1 MSPRDRSP
9 VKTSPPRWPSG
20 QDHRNQMSPLYK
32 LICVAEFNYLTALD
46 REEASPNLNHKY
58 QTCLMFTTPYL
69 AASVVIQLE
78 QTSITY
84 RMLRVSNAATWQPQ
98 TCHESRIYHPYSFYT
113 LFFPGKQNR
122 RAS

>member
-1 MSPRDRSP
+1 
-9 VKTSPPRWPSG
+9 
-20 QDHRNQMSPLYK
+20 
-32 LICVAEFNYLTALD
+32 
-46 REEASPNLNHKY
+46 
-58 QTCLMFTTPYL
+58 MFTTPYL

-113 LFFPGKQNR
+113 KIGEPADDIYCSLFVYLL
-122 RAS
+122 